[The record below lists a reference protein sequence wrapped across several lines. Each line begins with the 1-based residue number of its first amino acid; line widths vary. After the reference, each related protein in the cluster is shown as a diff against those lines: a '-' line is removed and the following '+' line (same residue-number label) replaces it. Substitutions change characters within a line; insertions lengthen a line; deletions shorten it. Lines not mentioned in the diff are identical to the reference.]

1 MAMKIA
7 LFTAAF
13 SSYPIERAFEAAA
26 KYGYDG
32 IEIGGFR
39 PHAYAPDLARGGAA
53 KIRELSSRYN
63 LPIVSDAPEN
73 TGSPYSLVFADKQM
87 NQESLE
93 YFKLTLD
100 MAKEIGSEYCMFA
113 CNHPGFGRYKEDVKK
128 LFIENMRV
136 LAEHAEKIGQTIILE
151 PVTPYEGTIITTSDD
166 VRWALDEVNS
176 PRFKCMLDLACPL
189 TCGEPVSAYFE
200 KMGDDIRKNLNGI
213 ADAQWFMT
221 ISGNSFAAKSMSS
234 SYESLKDTFDDIRDG
249 KLQEDN
255 EAVIRQ
261 LENAQDQVAMAGES
275 LYIALTE
282 MELNGQGLSRSI
294 TALDRTIK
302 ELNLRYDL
310 GQISALTLE
319 QTKAGRTSAL
329 SGQETLTMNIC
340 TYKTQLEQMI
350 GAELTGKIK
359 LQGLPQVTG
368 QQLAAMDLDKDL
380 AAAKEASYTLFA
392 AQRTLDDAR
401 DDFKDT
407 AEANMYSTGK
417 YQYVA
422 AQHQWQAAQYT
433 YNAAVQSFET
443 SFRTLY
449 LQVKDYQQV
458 LQAAKTALAMEQD
471 NFAAAQ
477 KKHDLGN
484 LSDNALADAKDK
496 VSEAQDKVDGAAI
509 DLFSAYNNYRWA
521 VDHGI
526 LN

>member
-1 MAMKIA
+1 MKDRRTIA
-7 LFTAAF
+7 AIL
-13 SSYPIERAFEAAA
+13 AAA
-26 KYGYDG
+26 LTLTMCGVSAVADG
-32 IEIGGFR
+32 E
-39 PHAYAPDLARGGAA
+39 ADSSAAPDSAVSAQADQADSSAAVGGTPEDASSGDTGAA
-53 KIRELSSRYN
+53 DSSQTGKAGEDQAAQDTQDSQTEEHPEPELIPPDAVGTVSFANVSRRLRENNLSV
-63 LPIVSDAPEN
+63 L
-73 TGSPYSLVFADKQM
+73 
-87 NQESLE
+87 SLE
-93 YFKLTLD
+93 
-100 MAKEIGSEYCMFA
+100 
-113 CNHPGFGRYKEDVKK
+113 
-128 LFIENMRV
+128 ENIN
-136 LAEHAEKIGQTIILE
+136 AIKAID
-151 PVTPYEGTIITTSDD
+151 Y
-166 VRWALDEVNS
+166 
-176 PRFKCMLDLACPL
+176 
-189 TCGEPVSAYFE
+189 E
-200 KMGDDIRKNLNGI
+200 KMGDDIRKKLNGI
-213 ADAQWFMT
+213 ADYQWYLIMKDQSIAAQ
-221 ISGNSFAAKSMSS
+221 SLSS

-392 AQRTLDDAR
+392 AQRTLDDTR

>member
-1 MAMKIA
+1 MKNRRTIA
-7 LFTAAF
+7 AIL
-13 SSYPIERAFEAAA
+13 AAA
-26 KYGYDG
+26 LTLTMCGVSAVADG
-32 IEIGGFR
+32 E
-39 PHAYAPDLARGGAA
+39 ADSSAA
-53 KIRELSSRYN
+53 SDSS
-63 LPIVSDAPEN
+63 VAVQADQSDASATVGGTPEDSSAAD
-73 TGSPYSLVFADKQM
+73 TSAADSSQADASGEDQTAQDADTEEHPEPEIITPDAVGTVSFA
-87 NQESLE
+87 NVSRRLRENNLSVLSLE
-93 YFKLTLD
+93 
-100 MAKEIGSEYCMFA
+100 
-113 CNHPGFGRYKEDVKK
+113 
-128 LFIENMRV
+128 ENIN
-136 LAEHAEKIGQTIILE
+136 AIKAID
-151 PVTPYEGTIITTSDD
+151 YD
-166 VRWALDEVNS
+166 
-176 PRFKCMLDLACPL
+176 
-189 TCGEPVSAYFE
+189 
-200 KMGDDIRKNLNGI
+200 KMTDDIRKSLNGI
-213 ADAQWFMT
+213 ADAQWFLT
-221 ISGNSFAAKSMSS
+221 ISDNSFAAKSMSS
-234 SYESLKDTFDDIRDG
+234 SYDSLKDTFDDIRDG

-282 MELNGQGLSRSI
+282 MELNGQTLSRSI

-359 LQGLPQVTG
+359 LQGLPQVTA

-407 AEANMYSTGK
+407 AEDYMYNTGK
-417 YQYVA
+417 YQYVT

-458 LQAAKTALAMEQD
+458 LQASKTALATEQD

>member
-1 MAMKIA
+1 MKDRRTIA
-7 LFTAAF
+7 AIL
-13 SSYPIERAFEAAA
+13 AAA
-26 KYGYDG
+26 LTLTMCGVSAVAAEEADSS
-32 IEIGGFR
+32 
-39 PHAYAPDLARGGAA
+39 AAPD
-53 KIRELSSRYN
+53 SS
-63 LPIVSDAPEN
+63 VAVQADQSDASATVGGTPEDSSAAD
-73 TGSPYSLVFADKQM
+73 TSAADSSQADASGEDQTAQDADTEEHPEPEIITPDAVGTVSFA
-87 NQESLE
+87 NVSRRLRENNLSVLSLE
-93 YFKLTLD
+93 
-100 MAKEIGSEYCMFA
+100 
-113 CNHPGFGRYKEDVKK
+113 
-128 LFIENMRV
+128 ENIN
-136 LAEHAEKIGQTIILE
+136 AIKAID
-151 PVTPYEGTIITTSDD
+151 YD
-166 VRWALDEVNS
+166 
-176 PRFKCMLDLACPL
+176 
-189 TCGEPVSAYFE
+189 
-200 KMGDDIRKNLNGI
+200 KMTDDIRKSLNGI
-213 ADAQWFMT
+213 ADAQWFLT

-282 MELNGQGLSRSI
+282 MELNGQTLSRSI

-359 LQGLPQVTG
+359 LQGLPQVTA

-458 LQAAKTALAMEQD
+458 LQAAKTALATEQD

>member
-1 MAMKIA
+1 MMKDRRTIA
-7 LFTAAF
+7 AIL
-13 SSYPIERAFEAAA
+13 AAA
-26 KYGYDG
+26 LTLTMCGVSAVAAEEADSS
-32 IEIGGFR
+32 
-39 PHAYAPDLARGGAA
+39 AAPD
-53 KIRELSSRYN
+53 SS
-63 LPIVSDAPEN
+63 VAVQADQSDASATVGGTPEDSSAAD
-73 TGSPYSLVFADKQM
+73 TSAADSSQADASGEDQTAQDADTEEHPEPEIITPDAVGTVSFA
-87 NQESLE
+87 NVSRRLRENNLSVLSLE
-93 YFKLTLD
+93 
-100 MAKEIGSEYCMFA
+100 
-113 CNHPGFGRYKEDVKK
+113 
-128 LFIENMRV
+128 ENIN
-136 LAEHAEKIGQTIILE
+136 AIKAID
-151 PVTPYEGTIITTSDD
+151 Y
-166 VRWALDEVNS
+166 
-176 PRFKCMLDLACPL
+176 
-189 TCGEPVSAYFE
+189 E
-200 KMGDDIRKNLNGI
+200 KMGDDIRKNLNSI

-340 TYKTQLEQMI
+340 THKTQLEQMI

-368 QQLAAMDLDKDL
+368 QQLASMDLDKDL
-380 AAAKEASYTLFA
+380 VAAKEASYTLFA

-458 LQAAKTALAMEQD
+458 LQAAKTALATEQD

>member
-1 MAMKIA
+1 MMKDRRTIA
-7 LFTAAF
+7 AIL
-13 SSYPIERAFEAAA
+13 AAA
-26 KYGYDG
+26 LTLTMCGVSAVADG
-32 IEIGGFR
+32 E
-39 PHAYAPDLARGGAA
+39 ADSSAAPDSSVSAQADEADSSAAVGGTPEDASSGDTGTDSSQAGKAGEDQAA
-53 KIRELSSRYN
+53 QDTQDSQTEEHPEPELIPPDAVGTVSFANVSRRLRENNLSV
-63 LPIVSDAPEN
+63 L
-73 TGSPYSLVFADKQM
+73 
-87 NQESLE
+87 SLE
-93 YFKLTLD
+93 
-100 MAKEIGSEYCMFA
+100 
-113 CNHPGFGRYKEDVKK
+113 
-128 LFIENMRV
+128 ENIN
-136 LAEHAEKIGQTIILE
+136 AIKAIDYEKMT
-151 PVTPYEGTIITTSDD
+151 DD
-166 VRWALDEVNS
+166 VRKSLNS
-176 PRFKCMLDLACPL
+176 
-189 TCGEPVSAYFE
+189 
-200 KMGDDIRKNLNGI
+200 I

-282 MELNGQGLSRSI
+282 MELNGQTLSRSI

-329 SGQETLTMNIC
+329 SGQETLTMNIG

-359 LQGLPQVTG
+359 LQGLPQVTA

-407 AEANMYSTGK
+407 AEDYMYNTGK
-417 YQYVA
+417 YQYVT

-458 LQAAKTALAMEQD
+458 LQASKTALATEKD

>member
-1 MAMKIA
+1 MKDRRTIA
-7 LFTAAF
+7 AIL
-13 SSYPIERAFEAAA
+13 AAA
-26 KYGYDG
+26 LTLTMCGVSAVAAGEADSS
-32 IEIGGFR
+32 
-39 PHAYAPDLARGGAA
+39 AAPD
-53 KIRELSSRYN
+53 SS
-63 LPIVSDAPEN
+63 VAVQADQSDASATVGGTPEDSSAAD
-73 TGSPYSLVFADKQM
+73 TSAADSSQADASGEDQTAQDADTEEHPEPEIITPDAVGTVSFA
-87 NQESLE
+87 NVSRRLRENNLSVLSLE
-93 YFKLTLD
+93 
-100 MAKEIGSEYCMFA
+100 
-113 CNHPGFGRYKEDVKK
+113 
-128 LFIENMRV
+128 ENIN
-136 LAEHAEKIGQTIILE
+136 AIKAID
-151 PVTPYEGTIITTSDD
+151 YD
-166 VRWALDEVNS
+166 
-176 PRFKCMLDLACPL
+176 
-189 TCGEPVSAYFE
+189 
-200 KMGDDIRKNLNGI
+200 KMTDDIRKSLNGI
-213 ADAQWFMT
+213 ADAQWFLT

-234 SYESLKDTFDDIRDG
+234 SYDSLKDTFDDIRDG

-329 SGQETLTMNIC
+329 SGQETLTMNIG

-359 LQGLPQVTG
+359 LQGLPQVTA

-407 AEANMYSTGK
+407 AEDYMYNTGK
-417 YQYVA
+417 YQYVT

>member
-1 MAMKIA
+1 MKDRRTIA
-7 LFTAAF
+7 AIL
-13 SSYPIERAFEAAA
+13 AAA
-26 KYGYDG
+26 LTLTMCGVSAVAAEEADSS
-32 IEIGGFR
+32 
-39 PHAYAPDLARGGAA
+39 AAPD
-53 KIRELSSRYN
+53 SS
-63 LPIVSDAPEN
+63 VAVQADQSDASATVGGTPEDSSAAD
-73 TGSPYSLVFADKQM
+73 TSAADSSQADASGGDQTAQDADTEEHPEPEIITPDAVGTVSFA
-87 NQESLE
+87 NVSRRLRENNLSVLSLE
-93 YFKLTLD
+93 
-100 MAKEIGSEYCMFA
+100 
-113 CNHPGFGRYKEDVKK
+113 
-128 LFIENMRV
+128 ENIN
-136 LAEHAEKIGQTIILE
+136 AIKAID
-151 PVTPYEGTIITTSDD
+151 YD
-166 VRWALDEVNS
+166 
-176 PRFKCMLDLACPL
+176 
-189 TCGEPVSAYFE
+189 
-200 KMGDDIRKNLNGI
+200 KMTDDIRKKLNNI

-234 SYESLKDTFDDIRDG
+234 SYDSLKDSFDDIRDG

-282 MELNGQGLSRSI
+282 MELNGQTLSRSI

-302 ELNLRYDL
+302 VLNLRYDL

-329 SGQETLTMNIC
+329 SGQETLTMNIG

-359 LQGLPQVTG
+359 LQGLPQVTA

-407 AEANMYSTGK
+407 AEDYMYNTGK
-417 YQYVA
+417 YQYVT

-458 LQAAKTALAMEQD
+458 LQAAKTALATEKD

>member
-1 MAMKIA
+1 MKDRRTIA
-7 LFTAAF
+7 AIL
-13 SSYPIERAFEAAA
+13 AAA
-26 KYGYDG
+26 LTLTMCGVSAVAAEEADSS
-32 IEIGGFR
+32 
-39 PHAYAPDLARGGAA
+39 AAPD
-53 KIRELSSRYN
+53 SS
-63 LPIVSDAPEN
+63 VAVQADQSDASATVGGTPEDSSAAD
-73 TGSPYSLVFADKQM
+73 TSAADSSQADASGEDQTAQDADTEEHPEPEIITPDAVGTVSFA
-87 NQESLE
+87 NVSRRLRENNLSVLSLE
-93 YFKLTLD
+93 
-100 MAKEIGSEYCMFA
+100 
-113 CNHPGFGRYKEDVKK
+113 
-128 LFIENMRV
+128 ENIN
-136 LAEHAEKIGQTIILE
+136 AIKAID
-151 PVTPYEGTIITTSDD
+151 YD
-166 VRWALDEVNS
+166 
-176 PRFKCMLDLACPL
+176 
-189 TCGEPVSAYFE
+189 
-200 KMGDDIRKNLNGI
+200 KMTDDIRKKLNGI
-213 ADAQWFMT
+213 AELQWGLIME
-221 ISGNSFAAKSMSS
+221 GNSVSAHSLSS
-234 SYESLKDTFDDIRDG
+234 SYNSLKDSFDDIRDG

-282 MELNGQGLSRSI
+282 MELNGQTLSRSI

-302 ELNLRYDL
+302 ELDLRYDL

-329 SGQETLTMNIC
+329 SGQETLTMNIG

-359 LQGLPQVTG
+359 LQGLPQVTA

-407 AEANMYSTGK
+407 AEDYMYNTGK

-458 LQAAKTALAMEQD
+458 LQASKTALATEKD

>member
-1 MAMKIA
+1 MGTVSFANVSRR
-7 LFTAAF
+7 L
-13 SSYPIERAFEAAA
+13 
-26 KYGYDG
+26 
-32 IEIGGFR
+32 
-39 PHAYAPDLARGGAA
+39 
-53 KIRELSSRYN
+53 RENNLSV
-63 LPIVSDAPEN
+63 L
-73 TGSPYSLVFADKQM
+73 
-87 NQESLE
+87 SLE
-93 YFKLTLD
+93 
-100 MAKEIGSEYCMFA
+100 
-113 CNHPGFGRYKEDVKK
+113 
-128 LFIENMRV
+128 ENIN
-136 LAEHAEKIGQTIILE
+136 AIKAID
-151 PVTPYEGTIITTSDD
+151 Y
-166 VRWALDEVNS
+166 
-176 PRFKCMLDLACPL
+176 
-189 TCGEPVSAYFE
+189 E
-200 KMGDDIRKNLNGI
+200 KMGDDIRKNLNSI

-221 ISGNSFAAKSMSS
+221 ISGNCFAAKSMSS

-282 MELNGQGLSRSI
+282 MELNGQTLSRSI

-359 LQGLPQVTG
+359 LQGLPQVTD

-407 AEANMYSTGK
+407 AEANMYNTGK

-458 LQAAKTALAMEQD
+458 LQAAKTALATEQD

>member
-1 MAMKIA
+1 MMKDRRTIA
-7 LFTAAF
+7 AIL
-13 SSYPIERAFEAAA
+13 AAA
-26 KYGYDG
+26 LTLTMCGVSAVAAEEADSS
-32 IEIGGFR
+32 
-39 PHAYAPDLARGGAA
+39 AAPDSSAA
-53 KIRELSSRYN
+53 
-63 LPIVSDAPEN
+63 VQADQSDASATVGGTPEDSSAAD
-73 TGSPYSLVFADKQM
+73 TSAADSSQADASGEDQTAQDADTEEHPEPEIITPDAVGTVSFA
-87 NQESLE
+87 NVSRRLRENNLSVLSLE
-93 YFKLTLD
+93 
-100 MAKEIGSEYCMFA
+100 
-113 CNHPGFGRYKEDVKK
+113 
-128 LFIENMRV
+128 ENIN
-136 LAEHAEKIGQTIILE
+136 AIKAID
-151 PVTPYEGTIITTSDD
+151 YD
-166 VRWALDEVNS
+166 
-176 PRFKCMLDLACPL
+176 
-189 TCGEPVSAYFE
+189 
-200 KMGDDIRKNLNGI
+200 KMTDDIRKSLNGI
-213 ADAQWFMT
+213 ADAQWFLT

-282 MELNGQGLSRSI
+282 MELNGQTLSRSI

-329 SGQETLTMNIC
+329 SGQETLTMNIG

-359 LQGLPQVTG
+359 LQGLPQVTA

-407 AEANMYSTGK
+407 AEDYMYNTGK
-417 YQYVA
+417 YQYVT

-458 LQAAKTALAMEQD
+458 LQASKTALATEKD

>member
-1 MAMKIA
+1 MKDRRTIA
-7 LFTAAF
+7 AILAAALTLTMCGVSAVAAGEADSSAAPDSSVSAQADQTDSSAAVGGTPEDASSGDTAAD
-13 SSYPIERAFEAAA
+13 SSQTDKAGEDQAAQ
-26 KYGYDG
+26 DTQDTQTEEHPEP
-32 IEIGGFR
+32 EII
-39 PHAYAPDLARGGAA
+39 APDAVGTVSFANVSRRL
-53 KIRELSSRYN
+53 RENNLSV
-63 LPIVSDAPEN
+63 L
-73 TGSPYSLVFADKQM
+73 
-87 NQESLE
+87 SLE
-93 YFKLTLD
+93 
-100 MAKEIGSEYCMFA
+100 
-113 CNHPGFGRYKEDVKK
+113 
-128 LFIENMRV
+128 ENIN
-136 LAEHAEKIGQTIILE
+136 AIKAID
-151 PVTPYEGTIITTSDD
+151 Y
-166 VRWALDEVNS
+166 
-176 PRFKCMLDLACPL
+176 
-189 TCGEPVSAYFE
+189 E

-213 ADAQWFMT
+213 ANQQWGLIT
-221 ISGNSFAAKSMSS
+221 EGYSFVAKSMSS
-234 SYESLKDTFDDIRDG
+234 SYNSMKDTFDDIRDG

-282 MELNGQGLSRSI
+282 MELKGQGLSRSI

-302 ELNLRYDL
+302 ELSLRYDL

-458 LQAAKTALAMEQD
+458 LQAAKTALATEQD

-484 LSDNALADAKDK
+484 LSDNALADAQDK

>member
-1 MAMKIA
+1 MKDRRTIA
-7 LFTAAF
+7 AIL
-13 SSYPIERAFEAAA
+13 AAA
-26 KYGYDG
+26 LTLTMCGVSAVAAGEADSS
-32 IEIGGFR
+32 
-39 PHAYAPDLARGGAA
+39 AAPDSSAAVQADQADSSAAVGGTPEDASSGDTGAA
-53 KIRELSSRYN
+53 DGSQTDKAGEDQAAQDTQDTQTEEHPEPEIIAPDAVGTVSFANVSRRLRENNLSV
-63 LPIVSDAPEN
+63 L
-73 TGSPYSLVFADKQM
+73 
-87 NQESLE
+87 SLE
-93 YFKLTLD
+93 
-100 MAKEIGSEYCMFA
+100 
-113 CNHPGFGRYKEDVKK
+113 
-128 LFIENMRV
+128 ENIN
-136 LAEHAEKIGQTIILE
+136 AIKAID
-151 PVTPYEGTIITTSDD
+151 Y
-166 VRWALDEVNS
+166 
-176 PRFKCMLDLACPL
+176 
-189 TCGEPVSAYFE
+189 E
-200 KMGDDIRKNLNGI
+200 KMGDDIRKKLNGT
-213 ADAQWFMT
+213 AELQWGLIME
-221 ISGNSFAAKSMSS
+221 GNSVSAHSLSS
-234 SYESLKDTFDDIRDG
+234 SYNSLKDSFDDIRDG

-329 SGQETLTMNIC
+329 SGQETLTMNIG

-359 LQGLPQVTG
+359 LQGLPQVTA

-407 AEANMYSTGK
+407 AEDYMYNTGK

-458 LQAAKTALAMEQD
+458 LQAAKTALATEKD

>member
-1 MAMKIA
+1 MMKDRRTIA
-7 LFTAAF
+7 AILAAALTLTMCGVSAVADGEADSSAAPDSSVSAQADQADSSAAVGGTPEDASSGDTAAD
-13 SSYPIERAFEAAA
+13 SGQTGKAGEDQAAQ
-26 KYGYDG
+26 DTQDSQTEEHPEPEL
-32 IEIGGFR
+32 I
-39 PHAYAPDLARGGAA
+39 PPDAVGTVSFANVSRRL
-53 KIRELSSRYN
+53 RENNLSV
-63 LPIVSDAPEN
+63 L
-73 TGSPYSLVFADKQM
+73 
-87 NQESLE
+87 SLE
-93 YFKLTLD
+93 
-100 MAKEIGSEYCMFA
+100 
-113 CNHPGFGRYKEDVKK
+113 
-128 LFIENMRV
+128 ENIN
-136 LAEHAEKIGQTIILE
+136 AIKAID
-151 PVTPYEGTIITTSDD
+151 Y
-166 VRWALDEVNS
+166 
-176 PRFKCMLDLACPL
+176 
-189 TCGEPVSAYFE
+189 E
-200 KMGDDIRKNLNGI
+200 KMGDDIRKRLNGI
-213 ADAQWFMT
+213 ADYQWYLIMKDQSIAAQ
-221 ISGNSFAAKSMSS
+221 SLSS
-234 SYESLKDTFDDIRDG
+234 SYNSLKDTFDDIRDG

-282 MELNGQGLSRSI
+282 MELNGQTLSRSI

-329 SGQETLTMNIC
+329 SGQETLTMNIG

-359 LQGLPQVTG
+359 LQGLPQVTD

-458 LQAAKTALAMEQD
+458 LQAAKTALATEQN

>member
-1 MAMKIA
+1 MKDRRTIA
-7 LFTAAF
+7 AILAAALTLTMCGVSAVADGEADSSAAPDSSVSAQADQADSSAAVGGTPEDASSGDTAAD
-13 SSYPIERAFEAAA
+13 SSQTGKAGEDQAAQ
-26 KYGYDG
+26 DTQDSQTEEHPEPEL
-32 IEIGGFR
+32 I
-39 PHAYAPDLARGGAA
+39 PPDAVGTVSFANVSRRL
-53 KIRELSSRYN
+53 RENNLSV
-63 LPIVSDAPEN
+63 L
-73 TGSPYSLVFADKQM
+73 
-87 NQESLE
+87 SLE
-93 YFKLTLD
+93 
-100 MAKEIGSEYCMFA
+100 
-113 CNHPGFGRYKEDVKK
+113 
-128 LFIENMRV
+128 ENIN
-136 LAEHAEKIGQTIILE
+136 AIKAID
-151 PVTPYEGTIITTSDD
+151 Y
-166 VRWALDEVNS
+166 
-176 PRFKCMLDLACPL
+176 
-189 TCGEPVSAYFE
+189 E

-213 ADAQWFMT
+213 AERQWYLITNDQSIAAQ
-221 ISGNSFAAKSMSS
+221 SLSS
-234 SYESLKDTFDDIRDG
+234 SYNSLKATFDDIRDG

-329 SGQETLTMNIC
+329 SGQETLTMNIG
-340 TYKTQLEQMI
+340 TYKTQLEQII

-359 LQGLPQVTG
+359 LQGLPQVTA

-458 LQAAKTALAMEQD
+458 LQAAKTALATEQD

>member
-1 MAMKIA
+1 MKDRRTIA
-7 LFTAAF
+7 AIL
-13 SSYPIERAFEAAA
+13 AAA
-26 KYGYDG
+26 LTLTMCGVSAVAAGEADSS
-32 IEIGGFR
+32 
-39 PHAYAPDLARGGAA
+39 AAPD
-53 KIRELSSRYN
+53 SS
-63 LPIVSDAPEN
+63 VAVQADQSDASATVGGTPEDSSAAD
-73 TGSPYSLVFADKQM
+73 TSAADSSQADASGEDQTAQDADTEEHPEPEIITPDAVGTVSFA
-87 NQESLE
+87 NVSRRLRENNLSVLSLE
-93 YFKLTLD
+93 
-100 MAKEIGSEYCMFA
+100 
-113 CNHPGFGRYKEDVKK
+113 
-128 LFIENMRV
+128 ENIN
-136 LAEHAEKIGQTIILE
+136 AIKAID
-151 PVTPYEGTIITTSDD
+151 YD
-166 VRWALDEVNS
+166 
-176 PRFKCMLDLACPL
+176 
-189 TCGEPVSAYFE
+189 
-200 KMGDDIRKNLNGI
+200 KMTDDIRKSLNGI
-213 ADAQWFMT
+213 ADAQWFLT

-234 SYESLKDTFDDIRDG
+234 SYDSLKDTFDDIRDG

-329 SGQETLTMNIC
+329 SGQETLTMNIG

-407 AEANMYSTGK
+407 AEDYMYNTGK
-417 YQYVA
+417 YQYVT

-458 LQAAKTALAMEQD
+458 LQASKTALATEQD

>member
-1 MAMKIA
+1 MKDRRTIA
-7 LFTAAF
+7 AIL
-13 SSYPIERAFEAAA
+13 AAA
-26 KYGYDG
+26 LTLTMCGVSAVAAEEADSS
-32 IEIGGFR
+32 
-39 PHAYAPDLARGGAA
+39 AAPD
-53 KIRELSSRYN
+53 SS
-63 LPIVSDAPEN
+63 VAVQADQSDASATVGGTPEDSSAAD
-73 TGSPYSLVFADKQM
+73 TSAADSSQADASGEDQTAQDADTEEHPEPEIITPDAVGTVSFA
-87 NQESLE
+87 NVSRRLRENNLSVLSLE
-93 YFKLTLD
+93 
-100 MAKEIGSEYCMFA
+100 
-113 CNHPGFGRYKEDVKK
+113 
-128 LFIENMRV
+128 ENIN
-136 LAEHAEKIGQTIILE
+136 AIKAID
-151 PVTPYEGTIITTSDD
+151 YD
-166 VRWALDEVNS
+166 
-176 PRFKCMLDLACPL
+176 
-189 TCGEPVSAYFE
+189 
-200 KMGDDIRKNLNGI
+200 KMTDDIRKSLNGI
-213 ADAQWFMT
+213 ADAQWFLT

-282 MELNGQGLSRSI
+282 MELNGQTLSRSI

-458 LQAAKTALAMEQD
+458 LQAAKTALATEQD

>member
-1 MAMKIA
+1 MKDRRTIA
-7 LFTAAF
+7 AIL
-13 SSYPIERAFEAAA
+13 AAA
-26 KYGYDG
+26 LTLTMCGVSAVAAEEADSS
-32 IEIGGFR
+32 
-39 PHAYAPDLARGGAA
+39 AAPD
-53 KIRELSSRYN
+53 SS
-63 LPIVSDAPEN
+63 VAVQADQSDASATVGGTPEDSSAAD
-73 TGSPYSLVFADKQM
+73 TSAADSSQADKAGEDQAAQDTQDSQTEEHPEPEIITPDAVGTVSFA
-87 NQESLE
+87 NVSRRLRENNLSVLSLE
-93 YFKLTLD
+93 
-100 MAKEIGSEYCMFA
+100 
-113 CNHPGFGRYKEDVKK
+113 
-128 LFIENMRV
+128 ENIN
-136 LAEHAEKIGQTIILE
+136 AIKAID
-151 PVTPYEGTIITTSDD
+151 YD
-166 VRWALDEVNS
+166 
-176 PRFKCMLDLACPL
+176 
-189 TCGEPVSAYFE
+189 
-200 KMGDDIRKNLNGI
+200 KMTDDIRKSLNGI
-213 ADAQWFMT
+213 ADAQWFLT

-282 MELNGQGLSRSI
+282 MELNGQTLSRSI

-329 SGQETLTMNIC
+329 SGQETLTMNIG

-359 LQGLPQVTG
+359 LQGLPQVTA

-407 AEANMYSTGK
+407 AEDYMYNTGK
-417 YQYVA
+417 YQYVT

-458 LQAAKTALAMEQD
+458 LQASKTALATEQD

>member
-1 MAMKIA
+1 MKDRRTIA
-7 LFTAAF
+7 AILAAALTLTMCGVSAVADGEADSSAAPDSSAAVQADQADSSAAVGGTPEDASSGDTAAD
-13 SSYPIERAFEAAA
+13 SSQ
-26 KYGYDG
+26 
-32 IEIGGFR
+32 
-39 PHAYAPDLARGGAA
+39 
-53 KIRELSSRYN
+53 
-63 LPIVSDAPEN
+63 
-73 TGSPYSLVFADKQM
+73 ADKTGEDQAAQDSQ
-87 NQESLE
+87 NSQTEEHPEPELIPPDAVGTVSFANVSRRLRENNLSVLSLE
-93 YFKLTLD
+93 
-100 MAKEIGSEYCMFA
+100 
-113 CNHPGFGRYKEDVKK
+113 
-128 LFIENMRV
+128 ENIN
-136 LAEHAEKIGQTIILE
+136 AIKAID
-151 PVTPYEGTIITTSDD
+151 Y
-166 VRWALDEVNS
+166 
-176 PRFKCMLDLACPL
+176 
-189 TCGEPVSAYFE
+189 E
-200 KMGDDIRKNLNGI
+200 KMGDDVRKRLNGI
-213 ADAQWFMT
+213 ADYQWYLIMKDQSIAAQ
-221 ISGNSFAAKSMSS
+221 SLSS
-234 SYESLKDTFDDIRDG
+234 SYNSLKDTFDDIRDG

-261 LENAQDQVAMAGES
+261 LENAQNQVAMAGES

-458 LQAAKTALAMEQD
+458 LQASKTALATEQD

-484 LSDNALADAKDK
+484 LSDNALADAQDK

>member
-1 MAMKIA
+1 MMKDRRTIA
-7 LFTAAF
+7 AIL
-13 SSYPIERAFEAAA
+13 AAA
-26 KYGYDG
+26 LTLTMCGVSAVAAEEADSS
-32 IEIGGFR
+32 
-39 PHAYAPDLARGGAA
+39 AAPD
-53 KIRELSSRYN
+53 SS
-63 LPIVSDAPEN
+63 VAVQADQSDASATVGGTPEDSSAAD
-73 TGSPYSLVFADKQM
+73 TSAADSSQADASGEDQTAQDADTEEHPEPEIITPDAVGTVSFA
-87 NQESLE
+87 NVSRRLRENNLSVLSLE
-93 YFKLTLD
+93 
-100 MAKEIGSEYCMFA
+100 
-113 CNHPGFGRYKEDVKK
+113 
-128 LFIENMRV
+128 ENIN
-136 LAEHAEKIGQTIILE
+136 AIKAID
-151 PVTPYEGTIITTSDD
+151 YD
-166 VRWALDEVNS
+166 
-176 PRFKCMLDLACPL
+176 
-189 TCGEPVSAYFE
+189 
-200 KMGDDIRKNLNGI
+200 KMTDDIRKSLNGI
-213 ADAQWFMT
+213 ADAQWFLT

-282 MELNGQGLSRSI
+282 MELNGQTLSRSI

-329 SGQETLTMNIC
+329 SGQETLTMNIG

-359 LQGLPQVTG
+359 LQGLPQVTA

-407 AEANMYSTGK
+407 AEDYMYNTGK
-417 YQYVA
+417 YQYVT

-458 LQAAKTALAMEQD
+458 LQAAKTALATEQD

>member
-1 MAMKIA
+1 MMKDRRTIA
-7 LFTAAF
+7 AIL
-13 SSYPIERAFEAAA
+13 AAA
-26 KYGYDG
+26 LTLTMCGVSAVAAEEADSS
-32 IEIGGFR
+32 
-39 PHAYAPDLARGGAA
+39 AAPD
-53 KIRELSSRYN
+53 SS
-63 LPIVSDAPEN
+63 VAVQADQSDASATVGGTPEDSSAAD
-73 TGSPYSLVFADKQM
+73 TSAADSSQADASGEDQTAQDADTEEHPEPEIITPDAVGTVSFA
-87 NQESLE
+87 NVSRRLRENNLSVLSLE
-93 YFKLTLD
+93 
-100 MAKEIGSEYCMFA
+100 
-113 CNHPGFGRYKEDVKK
+113 
-128 LFIENMRV
+128 ENIN
-136 LAEHAEKIGQTIILE
+136 AIKAID
-151 PVTPYEGTIITTSDD
+151 YD
-166 VRWALDEVNS
+166 
-176 PRFKCMLDLACPL
+176 
-189 TCGEPVSAYFE
+189 
-200 KMGDDIRKNLNGI
+200 KMTDDIRKRLNNI

-234 SYESLKDTFDDIRDG
+234 SYDSLKDSFDDIRDG

-282 MELNGQGLSRSI
+282 MELNGQTLSRSI

-329 SGQETLTMNIC
+329 SGQETLTMNIG

-359 LQGLPQVTG
+359 LQGLPQVTA

-407 AEANMYSTGK
+407 AEDYMYNTGK
-417 YQYVA
+417 YQYVT

-458 LQAAKTALAMEQD
+458 LQASKTALATEKD

>member
-1 MAMKIA
+1 MMKDRRTIA
-7 LFTAAF
+7 AVL
-13 SSYPIERAFEAAA
+13 AAA
-26 KYGYDG
+26 LTLTMCGVSAVAADQ
-32 IEIGGFR
+32 
-39 PHAYAPDLARGGAA
+39 ADSSAAPDSSVAVQADQSEADTSATVGGTPEDTSAA
-53 KIRELSSRYN
+53 DASAADSSQTDASGEDQDAETEEHPEPEIITPDAVGTVSFANVSRRLRENNLSV
-63 LPIVSDAPEN
+63 L
-73 TGSPYSLVFADKQM
+73 
-87 NQESLE
+87 SLE
-93 YFKLTLD
+93 
-100 MAKEIGSEYCMFA
+100 
-113 CNHPGFGRYKEDVKK
+113 
-128 LFIENMRV
+128 ENINAIR
-136 LAEHAEKIGQTIILE
+136 AID
-151 PVTPYEGTIITTSDD
+151 YD
-166 VRWALDEVNS
+166 
-176 PRFKCMLDLACPL
+176 
-189 TCGEPVSAYFE
+189 
-200 KMGDDIRKNLNGI
+200 KMTDDIRKSLNSI
-213 ADAQWFMT
+213 ADAQWFLT
-221 ISGNSFAAKSMSS
+221 ISGNSFSAKSMSS
-234 SYESLKDTFDDIRDG
+234 TYDSLKDTFDDIRDG

-261 LENAQDQVAMAGES
+261 LENAQDQLAMAGES

-282 MELNGQGLSRSI
+282 MELNSQTLSRSI

-302 ELNLRYDL
+302 EMDLRYDL
-310 GQISALTLE
+310 GQISALALE

-329 SGQETLTMNIC
+329 SGQETLTMNIG

-359 LQGLPQVTG
+359 LQGLPQVTD

-407 AEANMYSTGK
+407 AEDYMYNTGK

-458 LQAAKTALAMEQD
+458 LQASKTALATEKD

>member
-1 MAMKIA
+1 MKDRRTIA
-7 LFTAAF
+7 AIL
-13 SSYPIERAFEAAA
+13 AAA
-26 KYGYDG
+26 LTLTMCGVS
-32 IEIGGFR
+32 
-39 PHAYAPDLARGGAA
+39 AVAA
-53 KIRELSSRYN
+53 EEADSSAASDSSAA
-63 LPIVSDAPEN
+63 VQADQSDASATVGGTPEDSSAAD
-73 TGSPYSLVFADKQM
+73 TSAADSSQADASGEDQTAQDADTEEHPEPEIITPDAVGTVSFA
-87 NQESLE
+87 NVSRRLRENNLSVLSLE
-93 YFKLTLD
+93 
-100 MAKEIGSEYCMFA
+100 
-113 CNHPGFGRYKEDVKK
+113 
-128 LFIENMRV
+128 ENIN
-136 LAEHAEKIGQTIILE
+136 AIKAID
-151 PVTPYEGTIITTSDD
+151 YD
-166 VRWALDEVNS
+166 
-176 PRFKCMLDLACPL
+176 
-189 TCGEPVSAYFE
+189 
-200 KMGDDIRKNLNGI
+200 KMTDDIRKSLNGI
-213 ADAQWFMT
+213 ADAQWFLT

-282 MELNGQGLSRSI
+282 MELNGQTLSRSI

-329 SGQETLTMNIC
+329 SGQETLTMNIG

-359 LQGLPQVTG
+359 LQGLPQVTA

-458 LQAAKTALAMEQD
+458 LQASKTALATEKD

>member
-1 MAMKIA
+1 MKDRRTIA
-7 LFTAAF
+7 AIL
-13 SSYPIERAFEAAA
+13 AAA
-26 KYGYDG
+26 LTLTMCGVSAVAAEEADSS
-32 IEIGGFR
+32 
-39 PHAYAPDLARGGAA
+39 AAPD
-53 KIRELSSRYN
+53 SS
-63 LPIVSDAPEN
+63 VAVQADQSDASATVGGTPEDSSAAD
-73 TGSPYSLVFADKQM
+73 TSAADSSQADASGEDQTAQDADTEEHPEPEIITPDAVGTVSFA
-87 NQESLE
+87 NVSRRLRENNLSVLSLE
-93 YFKLTLD
+93 
-100 MAKEIGSEYCMFA
+100 
-113 CNHPGFGRYKEDVKK
+113 
-128 LFIENMRV
+128 ENIN
-136 LAEHAEKIGQTIILE
+136 AIKAID
-151 PVTPYEGTIITTSDD
+151 YD
-166 VRWALDEVNS
+166 
-176 PRFKCMLDLACPL
+176 
-189 TCGEPVSAYFE
+189 
-200 KMGDDIRKNLNGI
+200 KMTDDIRKSLNGI
-213 ADAQWFMT
+213 ADAQWFLT

-282 MELNGQGLSRSI
+282 MELNGQTLSRSI

-329 SGQETLTMNIC
+329 SGQETLTMNIG

-359 LQGLPQVTG
+359 LQGLPQVTT

-407 AEANMYSTGK
+407 AEDYMYNTGK
-417 YQYVA
+417 YQYVT

-458 LQAAKTALAMEQD
+458 LQAAKTALATEQD

>member
-1 MAMKIA
+1 MKDRRTIA
-7 LFTAAF
+7 AILAAALTLTMCGVSAVAAEEADSSAAPDSSVAAQADQADSSAAVGGTPEDASSGDTAAD
-13 SSYPIERAFEAAA
+13 SGQADKAGEDQAAQ
-26 KYGYDG
+26 DTQTEEHPEP
-32 IEIGGFR
+32 EII
-39 PHAYAPDLARGGAA
+39 APDAVGTVSFANVSRRL
-53 KIRELSSRYN
+53 RENNLSV
-63 LPIVSDAPEN
+63 L
-73 TGSPYSLVFADKQM
+73 
-87 NQESLE
+87 SLE
-93 YFKLTLD
+93 
-100 MAKEIGSEYCMFA
+100 
-113 CNHPGFGRYKEDVKK
+113 
-128 LFIENMRV
+128 ENIN
-136 LAEHAEKIGQTIILE
+136 AIKAID
-151 PVTPYEGTIITTSDD
+151 Y
-166 VRWALDEVNS
+166 
-176 PRFKCMLDLACPL
+176 
-189 TCGEPVSAYFE
+189 E
-200 KMGDDIRKNLNGI
+200 KMGDDIRKSLNSI

-282 MELNGQGLSRSI
+282 MELNGQTLSRSI

-329 SGQETLTMNIC
+329 SGQETLTMNIG

-458 LQAAKTALAMEQD
+458 LQAAKTALATEQD

>member
-1 MAMKIA
+1 MKDRRTIA
-7 LFTAAF
+7 AIL
-13 SSYPIERAFEAAA
+13 AAA
-26 KYGYDG
+26 LTLTMCGVSAVAAGEADSS
-32 IEIGGFR
+32 
-39 PHAYAPDLARGGAA
+39 AAPDSSVAVQADQSDASAAVGGTPEDASSGDTGAA
-53 KIRELSSRYN
+53 DGSQTDKAGEDQAAQDTQDTQTEEHPEPEIIAPDAVGTVSFANVSRRLRENNLSV
-63 LPIVSDAPEN
+63 L
-73 TGSPYSLVFADKQM
+73 
-87 NQESLE
+87 SLE
-93 YFKLTLD
+93 
-100 MAKEIGSEYCMFA
+100 
-113 CNHPGFGRYKEDVKK
+113 
-128 LFIENMRV
+128 ENIN
-136 LAEHAEKIGQTIILE
+136 AIKAID
-151 PVTPYEGTIITTSDD
+151 Y
-166 VRWALDEVNS
+166 
-176 PRFKCMLDLACPL
+176 
-189 TCGEPVSAYFE
+189 E

-213 ADAQWFMT
+213 AERQWGLIME
-221 ISGNSFAAKSMSS
+221 GYSFTAKSLSS
-234 SYESLKDTFDDIRDG
+234 NYNALKDSFDDIRDG

-282 MELNGQGLSRSI
+282 MELNGQTLSRSI

-329 SGQETLTMNIC
+329 SGQETLTMNIG

-359 LQGLPQVTG
+359 LQGLPQVTA

-407 AEANMYSTGK
+407 AEDYMYNTGK
-417 YQYVA
+417 YQYVT

-458 LQAAKTALAMEQD
+458 LQASKTALATEKD

>member
-1 MAMKIA
+1 MMKDRRTIA
-7 LFTAAF
+7 AIL
-13 SSYPIERAFEAAA
+13 AAA
-26 KYGYDG
+26 LTLTMCGVSAVAAEEADSS
-32 IEIGGFR
+32 
-39 PHAYAPDLARGGAA
+39 AAPD
-53 KIRELSSRYN
+53 SS
-63 LPIVSDAPEN
+63 VAVQADQSDASATVGGTPEDSSAAD
-73 TGSPYSLVFADKQM
+73 TSAADSSQADKAVEDQAAQDTQDTQTEEHPEPELIPPDAVGTVSFA
-87 NQESLE
+87 NVSRRLRENNLSVLSLE
-93 YFKLTLD
+93 
-100 MAKEIGSEYCMFA
+100 
-113 CNHPGFGRYKEDVKK
+113 
-128 LFIENMRV
+128 ENIN
-136 LAEHAEKIGQTIILE
+136 AIKAID
-151 PVTPYEGTIITTSDD
+151 YD
-166 VRWALDEVNS
+166 
-176 PRFKCMLDLACPL
+176 
-189 TCGEPVSAYFE
+189 
-200 KMGDDIRKNLNGI
+200 KMTDDIRKSLNGI
-213 ADAQWFMT
+213 ADAQWFLT

-234 SYESLKDTFDDIRDG
+234 SYDSLKDTFDDIRDG

-282 MELNGQGLSRSI
+282 MELNGQTLSRSI

-302 ELNLRYDL
+302 ELDLRYDL

-329 SGQETLTMNIC
+329 SGQETLTMNIG

-359 LQGLPQVTG
+359 LQGLPQVTA

-407 AEANMYSTGK
+407 AEDYMYNTGK
-417 YQYVA
+417 YQYVT

-458 LQAAKTALAMEQD
+458 LQASKTALATEKD

>member
-1 MAMKIA
+1 MCGVSAV
-7 LFTAAF
+7 AAEEAD
-13 SSYPIERAFEAAA
+13 SSA
-26 KYGYDG
+26 
-32 IEIGGFR
+32 
-39 PHAYAPDLARGGAA
+39 APDSSVAAQADQADSSAAVGGTPEDSSAVDTSAA
-53 KIRELSSRYN
+53 DSSQADASGEDQTAQDADTEEHPEPEIITPDAVGTVSFANVSRRLRENNLSV
-63 LPIVSDAPEN
+63 L
-73 TGSPYSLVFADKQM
+73 
-87 NQESLE
+87 SLE
-93 YFKLTLD
+93 
-100 MAKEIGSEYCMFA
+100 
-113 CNHPGFGRYKEDVKK
+113 
-128 LFIENMRV
+128 ENINAIKAIDYDKM
-136 LAEHAEKIGQTIILE
+136 T
-151 PVTPYEGTIITTSDD
+151 DD
-166 VRWALDEVNS
+166 VRKSLNS
-176 PRFKCMLDLACPL
+176 
-189 TCGEPVSAYFE
+189 
-200 KMGDDIRKNLNGI
+200 I

-282 MELNGQGLSRSI
+282 MELNGQTLSRSI

-329 SGQETLTMNIC
+329 SGQETLTMNIG

-359 LQGLPQVTG
+359 LQGLPQVTA

-407 AEANMYSTGK
+407 AEDYMYNTGK
-417 YQYVA
+417 YQYVT

-458 LQAAKTALAMEQD
+458 LQAAKTALATEQD

-496 VSEAQDKVDGAAI
+496 VSESQDKVDGAAI

>member
-1 MAMKIA
+1 MMKDRRTIA
-7 LFTAAF
+7 AIL
-13 SSYPIERAFEAAA
+13 AAA
-26 KYGYDG
+26 LTLTMCGVSAVAAGEADSS
-32 IEIGGFR
+32 
-39 PHAYAPDLARGGAA
+39 AAPDSSVSAQADQTDSSAAVGGTPEDSSAA
-53 KIRELSSRYN
+53 DTSAADSSQADASGEDQTAQDADTEEHPEPEIITPDAVGTVSFANVSRRLRENNLSV
-63 LPIVSDAPEN
+63 L
-73 TGSPYSLVFADKQM
+73 
-87 NQESLE
+87 SLE
-93 YFKLTLD
+93 
-100 MAKEIGSEYCMFA
+100 
-113 CNHPGFGRYKEDVKK
+113 
-128 LFIENMRV
+128 ENINAIKAIDYDKM
-136 LAEHAEKIGQTIILE
+136 T
-151 PVTPYEGTIITTSDD
+151 DD
-166 VRWALDEVNS
+166 VRKSLNS
-176 PRFKCMLDLACPL
+176 
-189 TCGEPVSAYFE
+189 
-200 KMGDDIRKNLNGI
+200 I

-282 MELNGQGLSRSI
+282 MELNGQTLSRSI

-319 QTKAGRTSAL
+319 QTKASRTSAL
-329 SGQETLTMNIC
+329 SGQETLTMNIG

-368 QQLAAMDLDKDL
+368 QQLSAMDLDKDL

-407 AEANMYSTGK
+407 AEDYMYNTGK
-417 YQYVA
+417 YQYVT

-458 LQAAKTALAMEQD
+458 LQASKTALATEKD

-484 LSDNALADAKDK
+484 LSDNALADAQDK

>member
-1 MAMKIA
+1 MKDRRTIA
-7 LFTAAF
+7 AILAAALTLTMCGVSAVADGEADSSAAPDSSVSAQADQADSSAAVGGTPEDASSGDTAADG
-13 SSYPIERAFEAAA
+13 SKAGEDQAAQ
-26 KYGYDG
+26 DTQDSQTEEHPEPEL
-32 IEIGGFR
+32 I
-39 PHAYAPDLARGGAA
+39 PPDAVGTVSFANVSRRL
-53 KIRELSSRYN
+53 RENNLSV
-63 LPIVSDAPEN
+63 L
-73 TGSPYSLVFADKQM
+73 
-87 NQESLE
+87 SLE
-93 YFKLTLD
+93 
-100 MAKEIGSEYCMFA
+100 
-113 CNHPGFGRYKEDVKK
+113 
-128 LFIENMRV
+128 ENIN
-136 LAEHAEKIGQTIILE
+136 AIKAID
-151 PVTPYEGTIITTSDD
+151 Y
-166 VRWALDEVNS
+166 
-176 PRFKCMLDLACPL
+176 
-189 TCGEPVSAYFE
+189 E
-200 KMGDDIRKNLNGI
+200 KMGDDIRKSLNRI

>member
-1 MAMKIA
+1 MKDRRTIA
-7 LFTAAF
+7 AIL
-13 SSYPIERAFEAAA
+13 AAA
-26 KYGYDG
+26 LTLTMCGVSAVADG
-32 IEIGGFR
+32 E
-39 PHAYAPDLARGGAA
+39 ADSSAAPDSSVSAQADQTDSSAAVGGTPEDASSGDTGAA
-53 KIRELSSRYN
+53 DGSQTGKAGEDQAAQDTQDSQTEEHPEPEIIAPDAVGTVSFANVSRRLRENNLSV
-63 LPIVSDAPEN
+63 L
-73 TGSPYSLVFADKQM
+73 
-87 NQESLE
+87 SLE
-93 YFKLTLD
+93 
-100 MAKEIGSEYCMFA
+100 
-113 CNHPGFGRYKEDVKK
+113 
-128 LFIENMRV
+128 ENIN
-136 LAEHAEKIGQTIILE
+136 AIKAID
-151 PVTPYEGTIITTSDD
+151 Y
-166 VRWALDEVNS
+166 
-176 PRFKCMLDLACPL
+176 
-189 TCGEPVSAYFE
+189 E
-200 KMGDDIRKNLNGI
+200 KMGDDIRKNLNRI

-329 SGQETLTMNIC
+329 SGQETLTMNIG

-458 LQAAKTALAMEQD
+458 LQAAKTALATEQD

>member
-1 MAMKIA
+1 MKDRRTIA
-7 LFTAAF
+7 AIL
-13 SSYPIERAFEAAA
+13 AAA
-26 KYGYDG
+26 LTLTMCGVSAVAAEEADSS
-32 IEIGGFR
+32 
-39 PHAYAPDLARGGAA
+39 AAPD
-53 KIRELSSRYN
+53 SS
-63 LPIVSDAPEN
+63 VAVQADQSDASATVGGTPEDSSAAD
-73 TGSPYSLVFADKQM
+73 TSAADSSQADASGEDQTAQDADTEEHPEPEIITPDAVGTVSFA
-87 NQESLE
+87 NVSRRLRENNLSVLSLE
-93 YFKLTLD
+93 
-100 MAKEIGSEYCMFA
+100 
-113 CNHPGFGRYKEDVKK
+113 
-128 LFIENMRV
+128 ENIN
-136 LAEHAEKIGQTIILE
+136 AIKAID
-151 PVTPYEGTIITTSDD
+151 YD
-166 VRWALDEVNS
+166 
-176 PRFKCMLDLACPL
+176 
-189 TCGEPVSAYFE
+189 
-200 KMGDDIRKNLNGI
+200 KMTDDIRKSLNGI
-213 ADAQWFMT
+213 ADAQWFLT

-282 MELNGQGLSRSI
+282 MELNGQTLSRSI

-329 SGQETLTMNIC
+329 SGQETLTMNIG

-407 AEANMYSTGK
+407 AEDYMYNTGK
-417 YQYVA
+417 YQYVT

-458 LQAAKTALAMEQD
+458 LQAAKTALATEQD

-496 VSEAQDKVDGAAI
+496 VSDAQDKVDGAAI

>member
-1 MAMKIA
+1 MMKDRRTIA
-7 LFTAAF
+7 AIL
-13 SSYPIERAFEAAA
+13 AAA
-26 KYGYDG
+26 LTLTMCGVS
-32 IEIGGFR
+32 
-39 PHAYAPDLARGGAA
+39 AVAA
-53 KIRELSSRYN
+53 EEADSSAASDSS
-63 LPIVSDAPEN
+63 VAVQADQSDASATVGGTPEDSSAAD
-73 TGSPYSLVFADKQM
+73 TSAADSSQADASGEDQTAQDADTEEHPEPEIITPDAVGTVSFA
-87 NQESLE
+87 NVSRRLRENNLSVLSLE
-93 YFKLTLD
+93 
-100 MAKEIGSEYCMFA
+100 
-113 CNHPGFGRYKEDVKK
+113 
-128 LFIENMRV
+128 ENIN
-136 LAEHAEKIGQTIILE
+136 AIKAID
-151 PVTPYEGTIITTSDD
+151 YD
-166 VRWALDEVNS
+166 
-176 PRFKCMLDLACPL
+176 
-189 TCGEPVSAYFE
+189 
-200 KMGDDIRKNLNGI
+200 KMTDDIRKSLNGI
-213 ADAQWFMT
+213 ADAQWFLT

-234 SYESLKDTFDDIRDG
+234 SYDSLKDTFDDIRDG

-282 MELNGQGLSRSI
+282 MELNGQTLSRSI

-329 SGQETLTMNIC
+329 SGQETLTMNIG

-407 AEANMYSTGK
+407 AEDYMYNTGK
-417 YQYVA
+417 YQYVT

-458 LQAAKTALAMEQD
+458 LQASKTALATEKD

>member
-1 MAMKIA
+1 MKDRRTIA
-7 LFTAAF
+7 AIL
-13 SSYPIERAFEAAA
+13 AAA
-26 KYGYDG
+26 LTLTMCGVSAVAAEEADSSAASDSSVAVQADQADASATVG
-32 IEIGGFR
+32 GTPEDSSAADTSAADSSQADASGEDQTAQDADTEEHPEPEIIT
-39 PHAYAPDLARGGAA
+39 PDAVGTVSFANVSRRL
-53 KIRELSSRYN
+53 RENNLSV
-63 LPIVSDAPEN
+63 L
-73 TGSPYSLVFADKQM
+73 
-87 NQESLE
+87 SLE
-93 YFKLTLD
+93 
-100 MAKEIGSEYCMFA
+100 
-113 CNHPGFGRYKEDVKK
+113 
-128 LFIENMRV
+128 ENIN
-136 LAEHAEKIGQTIILE
+136 AIKAID
-151 PVTPYEGTIITTSDD
+151 Y
-166 VRWALDEVNS
+166 
-176 PRFKCMLDLACPL
+176 
-189 TCGEPVSAYFE
+189 E
-200 KMGDDIRKNLNGI
+200 KMGDDIRKSLNSI

-282 MELNGQGLSRSI
+282 MELNGQTLSRSI

-329 SGQETLTMNIC
+329 SGQETLTMNIG

-407 AEANMYSTGK
+407 AEDYMYNTGK
-417 YQYVA
+417 YQYVT

-458 LQAAKTALAMEQD
+458 LQAAKTALATEQD

>member
-1 MAMKIA
+1 MMKDRRTIA
-7 LFTAAF
+7 AIL
-13 SSYPIERAFEAAA
+13 AAA
-26 KYGYDG
+26 LTLTMCGVSAVAAEEADSS
-32 IEIGGFR
+32 
-39 PHAYAPDLARGGAA
+39 AAPD
-53 KIRELSSRYN
+53 SS
-63 LPIVSDAPEN
+63 VAVQADQSDASATVGGTPEDSSAAD
-73 TGSPYSLVFADKQM
+73 TSAADSSQAGKAGEDQAAQDTQDSQTEEHPEPEIITPDAVGTVSFA
-87 NQESLE
+87 NVSRRLRENNLSVLSLE
-93 YFKLTLD
+93 
-100 MAKEIGSEYCMFA
+100 
-113 CNHPGFGRYKEDVKK
+113 
-128 LFIENMRV
+128 ENIN
-136 LAEHAEKIGQTIILE
+136 AIKAID
-151 PVTPYEGTIITTSDD
+151 YD
-166 VRWALDEVNS
+166 
-176 PRFKCMLDLACPL
+176 
-189 TCGEPVSAYFE
+189 
-200 KMGDDIRKNLNGI
+200 KMTDDIRKSLNGI
-213 ADAQWFMT
+213 ADAQWFLT

-234 SYESLKDTFDDIRDG
+234 SYDSLKDTFDDIRDG

-282 MELNGQGLSRSI
+282 MELNGQTLSRSI

-329 SGQETLTMNIC
+329 SGQETLTMNIG

-359 LQGLPQVTG
+359 LQGLPQVTA

-407 AEANMYSTGK
+407 AEDYMYNTGK
-417 YQYVA
+417 YQYVT

-458 LQAAKTALAMEQD
+458 LQASKTALATEKD

>member
-1 MAMKIA
+1 MKDRRTIA
-7 LFTAAF
+7 AIL
-13 SSYPIERAFEAAA
+13 AAA
-26 KYGYDG
+26 LTLTMCGVSAVAAEEADSS
-32 IEIGGFR
+32 
-39 PHAYAPDLARGGAA
+39 AAPD
-53 KIRELSSRYN
+53 SS
-63 LPIVSDAPEN
+63 VAVQADQSDASATVGGTPEDSSAAD
-73 TGSPYSLVFADKQM
+73 TSAADSSQADASGGDQTAQDADTEEHPEPEIITPDAVGTVSFA
-87 NQESLE
+87 NVSRRLRENNLSVLSLE
-93 YFKLTLD
+93 
-100 MAKEIGSEYCMFA
+100 
-113 CNHPGFGRYKEDVKK
+113 
-128 LFIENMRV
+128 ENIN
-136 LAEHAEKIGQTIILE
+136 AIKAID
-151 PVTPYEGTIITTSDD
+151 YD
-166 VRWALDEVNS
+166 
-176 PRFKCMLDLACPL
+176 
-189 TCGEPVSAYFE
+189 
-200 KMGDDIRKNLNGI
+200 KMTDDIRKKLNGI
-213 ADAQWFMT
+213 AELQWGLIME
-221 ISGNSFAAKSMSS
+221 GNSVSAHSLSS
-234 SYESLKDTFDDIRDG
+234 SYNSLKDSFDDIRDG

-282 MELNGQGLSRSI
+282 MELNGQTLSRSI

-329 SGQETLTMNIC
+329 SGQETLTMNIG

-359 LQGLPQVTG
+359 LQGLPQVTA

-407 AEANMYSTGK
+407 AEDYMYSTGK

-458 LQAAKTALAMEQD
+458 LQAAKTALATEKD

>member
-1 MAMKIA
+1 MKDRRTIA
-7 LFTAAF
+7 AILAAALTLTMCGVSAVAAGEAGSSAAPDSSVSAQADQADSSAAVGGTAVGGTPEDASSGDTAAD
-13 SSYPIERAFEAAA
+13 SSQTDKVVEDQAAQ
-26 KYGYDG
+26 DTQDTQTEEHPEP
-32 IEIGGFR
+32 EII
-39 PHAYAPDLARGGAA
+39 APDAVGTVSFANVSRRL
-53 KIRELSSRYN
+53 RENNLSV
-63 LPIVSDAPEN
+63 L
-73 TGSPYSLVFADKQM
+73 
-87 NQESLE
+87 SLE
-93 YFKLTLD
+93 
-100 MAKEIGSEYCMFA
+100 
-113 CNHPGFGRYKEDVKK
+113 
-128 LFIENMRV
+128 ENIN
-136 LAEHAEKIGQTIILE
+136 AIKAID
-151 PVTPYEGTIITTSDD
+151 Y
-166 VRWALDEVNS
+166 
-176 PRFKCMLDLACPL
+176 
-189 TCGEPVSAYFE
+189 E
-200 KMGDDIRKNLNGI
+200 KMGDDIRKSLNNI

-329 SGQETLTMNIC
+329 SGQETLTMNIG

-458 LQAAKTALAMEQD
+458 LQASKTALATEKD

>member
-1 MAMKIA
+1 MKDRRTIA
-7 LFTAAF
+7 AIL
-13 SSYPIERAFEAAA
+13 AAA
-26 KYGYDG
+26 LTLTMCGVSAVAAEEADSS
-32 IEIGGFR
+32 
-39 PHAYAPDLARGGAA
+39 AAPD
-53 KIRELSSRYN
+53 SS
-63 LPIVSDAPEN
+63 VAVQADQSDASATVGGTPEDSSAAD
-73 TGSPYSLVFADKQM
+73 TSTADSSQADASGEDQTAQDADTEEHPEPEIITPDAVGTVSFA
-87 NQESLE
+87 NVSRRLRENNLSVLSLE
-93 YFKLTLD
+93 
-100 MAKEIGSEYCMFA
+100 
-113 CNHPGFGRYKEDVKK
+113 
-128 LFIENMRV
+128 ENIN
-136 LAEHAEKIGQTIILE
+136 AIKAID
-151 PVTPYEGTIITTSDD
+151 Y
-166 VRWALDEVNS
+166 
-176 PRFKCMLDLACPL
+176 
-189 TCGEPVSAYFE
+189 E
-200 KMGDDIRKNLNGI
+200 KMGDDIRKSLNNI

-282 MELNGQGLSRSI
+282 MELNGQTLSRSI

-329 SGQETLTMNIC
+329 SGQETLTMNIG

-359 LQGLPQVTG
+359 LQGLPQVTA

-407 AEANMYSTGK
+407 AEDYMYNTGK
-417 YQYVA
+417 YQYVT

-458 LQAAKTALAMEQD
+458 LQASKTALATEKD